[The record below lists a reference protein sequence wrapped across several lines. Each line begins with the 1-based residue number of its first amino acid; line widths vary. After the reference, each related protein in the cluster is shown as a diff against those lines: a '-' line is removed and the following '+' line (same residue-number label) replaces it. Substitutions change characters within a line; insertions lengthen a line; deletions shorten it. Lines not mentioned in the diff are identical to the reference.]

1 MLQLA
6 GLLINYGFDE
16 IQLNHNA
23 EQDIIS
29 KINGKIVAW
38 EYERYNNKNL
48 DIIVQKKAAALE
60 KSDKVWFVCSSSDEK
75 YISKAVGEDST
86 LTRGAS
92 VSEILNAYKKV
103 ENLRIDIEETS
114 KLEPALGASEAIAAL

>member
-1 MLQLA
+1 MQ
-6 GLLINYGFDE
+6 
-16 IQLNHNA
+16 

-60 KSDKVWFVCSSSDEK
+60 KVIKFGSFAAVRTRN
-75 YISKAVGEDST
+75 IS
-86 LTRGAS
+86 L
-92 VSEILNAYKKV
+92 
-103 ENLRIDIEETS
+103 
-114 KLEPALGASEAIAAL
+114 KL